1 MRSSAVV
8 AFVLVVVVFV
18 RRRRPTTGTTS
29 HRRPSW
35 QSSRRWVP
43 PPPSSTTSLGSASG
57 ILTYGARTFM
67 SNWTSYGLIPLVEGF
82 VGWFTN
88 SLAGQMIFY
97 PIKWR
102 GLPLFRIEGERT
114 VGPNRLAG
122 DAVHRQGQPIA
133 LATMALAGS
142 SWRQSC
148 HSWYTCVQVRPDI
161 KHIRLGQPLPGPR
174 TGPSLSFH
182 NVGLTI
188 ASVEVWRTSFFRTS
202 GDGPYFCLS
211 SPPGHLPEHLRRL
224 PRPYEG

>member
-1 MRSSAVV
+1 
-8 AFVLVVVVFV
+8 
-18 RRRRPTTGTTS
+18 
-29 HRRPSW
+29 
-35 QSSRRWVP
+35 
-43 PPPSSTTSLGSASG
+43 
-57 ILTYGARTFM
+57 M

-174 TGPSLSFH
+174 TGPSPL
-182 NVGLTI
+182 
-188 ASVEVWRTSFFRTS
+188 
-202 GDGPYFCLS
+202 
-211 SPPGHLPEHLRRL
+211 LPERWVNKSLQSRCGGHRSLELLGTVPIFAFLCLRATCPSTCGAFPVHTKGRIYCQCRGGHDALELDLAGARRL
-224 PRPYEG
+224 LGE